1 MKQLFLVASLILVG
15 YILIPHHVPAPLAA
29 QLTDEDDV
37 CGTGELSACD
47 DFQKTRIWDPIV
59 VWASMLKSDY
69 MMNRGYYA
77 ILEKVGI
84 DAEQLEAEY
93 GDVERGLIALG
104 GCDGQAPGFIL
115 AVLRPG
121 DMERDYWC
129 SRIVARFERV
139 RAD

>member
-15 YILIPHHVPAPLAA
+15 YILIPHHVPAPPEAH
-29 QLTDEDDV
+29 LTDEDGD
-37 CGTGELSACD
+37 CWTGEHSACD
-47 DFQKTRIWDPIV
+47 DLQKAREPVT
-59 VWASMLKSDY
+59 MLEFFE
-69 MMNRGYYA
+69 MIPGYDA

-84 DAEQLEAEY
+84 DAAQLEAEY

-104 GCDGQAPGFIL
+104 GCDGQAPGIIL

-129 SRIVARFERV
+129 SRAVARFERV